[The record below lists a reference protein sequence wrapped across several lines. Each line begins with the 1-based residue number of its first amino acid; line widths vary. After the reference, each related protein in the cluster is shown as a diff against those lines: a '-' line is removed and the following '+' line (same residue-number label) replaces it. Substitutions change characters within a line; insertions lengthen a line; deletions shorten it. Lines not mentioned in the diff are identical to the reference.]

1 MEAKLYGQSKSGLSV
16 NGIIKDYY
24 AYAGENIKAGDLVEF
39 INGVA
44 GEVDYGESVAT
55 QLSTETNSGYAIS
68 AVQLDD
74 NKVFIAHNYGSS
86 YYLYGM
92 VCIING
98 ATIIQGTDTAIASIK
113 EAGTAISTCLLPNGN
128 IFIAHSDNSASN
140 IRLNGIVVT
149 ISGTTI
155 TPGSDTILVNGTNA
169 GSTISTCLLPNGNVF
184 IAHSYSGNSGTY
196 YLYGMVV
203 SINGTTITP
212 GTHTSLV
219 ATKYAGYAISTC
231 LLPNGNV
238 FIAHSYGSNYYLYGI
253 VCSIS
258 GTTVGK
264 GNDTVITDSSNVGRA
279 ISACTL
285 ENGNVFIAH
294 SYESNYYLY
303 GIICSIS
310 ETTIVKGTDTAL
322 EAGGY
327 EAAKV
332 LTMVL
337 KEDKVF
343 VTKCHLADASR
354 LWASIC
360 TINNTSITIGTT
372 VRLSDARGS
381 GNVMSSV
388 LLNNGTIFVAHN
400 HTDGTNYL
408 YAQIF
413 DVDETNNIPTK
424 HIIAIG
430 YETQIRKITT
440 GRFDGVAKTS
450 GEGASGYTEQE
461 VAKTGNAFPTSG
473 WIEEVA
479 NTKYSTNDGWI
490 IESNNTMISPPSNV
504 KNAFDNS
511 TSTYWSSIN
520 GSGTQHYI
528 TLTCPQPIKIIKM
541 STYYISGNS
550 ESDFLSMQILG
561 KKNDG
566 NWVTLYT
573 QSTYYTNTLEN
584 ILSNVDFYNQYR
596 ILINTK
602 GTWGATVGDWQ
613 TTEYVVKELVPS
625 TEHNEQVSIY
635 QPSCCFNLIPDS
647 SFEGDIWTARNDA
660 GGIQITDKVSYNGN
674 RSLYFPVGQTIVP
687 EIPIARPILGHKYYG
702 RRYIK
707 TNGDNQPA
715 DCRFEMYGGDGEGKN
730 WVFAW
735 NNGNHPNWDFDSA
748 IHEVTAINYPET
760 TQTVLRCFNVN
771 TTAETWVDDLLLLDL
786 TDLFGTGKEP
796 TKEWCDNNL

>member
-1 MEAKLYGQSKSGLSV
+1 MEAKLYGQNKGGMSI

-24 AYAGENIKAGDLVEF
+24 AYAGENISAGDLVEF
-39 INGVA
+39 VNGIA
-44 GEVDYGESVAT
+44 GEFDYGESVAT

-98 ATIIQGTDTAIASIK
+98 PTIIQGTDTVIASIK
-113 EAGTAISTCLLPNGN
+113 EAGTAISTCLLPNGS
-128 IFIAHSDNSASN
+128 IFIAHSDNSAAS

-155 TPGSDTILVNGTNA
+155 TTGSDTILVNSTRA
-169 GSTISTCLLPNGNVF
+169 GYTISTYLLPNGNVF
-184 IAHSYSGNSGTY
+184 IAHSLGDNY
-196 YLYGMVV
+196 YLYGLVV
-203 SINGTTITP
+203 SISGTTITT
-212 GTHTSLV
+212 GADTVLNS
-219 ATKYAGYAISTC
+219 TKYAGQIISTC
-231 LLPNGNV
+231 LLLNGNV
-238 FIAHSYGSNYYLYGI
+238 FVAHSYGSSYYLYGI

-264 GNDTVITDSSNVGRA
+264 GSDTVITNSSNVGRA

-294 SYESNYYLY
+294 SYGSNYYLY
-303 GIICSIS
+303 GIICSTNG
-310 ETTIVKGTDTAL
+310 TTITKNTDTAL
-322 EAGGY
+322 ETGGY
-327 EAAKV
+327 EAEKV
-332 LTMVL
+332 LTRVL

-381 GNVMSSV
+381 GNAMSSI
-388 LLNNGTIFVAHN
+388 LLNNGTIFMAHN

-413 DVDETNNIPTK
+413 DIDETNNILTK
-424 HIIAIG
+424 HIITIE
-430 YETQIRKITT
+430 YETQIRKVTT
-440 GRFDGVAKTS
+440 GRFDGIAKTS
-450 GEGASGYTEQE
+450 GNGGDD
-461 VAKTGNAFPTSG
+461 TGH
-473 WIEEVA
+473 
-479 NTKYSTNDGWI
+479 ND
-490 IESNNTMISPPSNV
+490 
-504 KNAFDNS
+504 
-511 TSTYWSSIN
+511 
-520 GSGTQHYI
+520 
-528 TLTCPQPIKIIKM
+528 L
-541 STYYISGNS
+541 
-550 ESDFLSMQILG
+550 
-561 KKNDG
+561 
-566 NWVTLYT
+566 
-573 QSTYYTNTLEN
+573 
-584 ILSNVDFYNQYR
+584 
-596 ILINTK
+596 
-602 GTWGATVGDWQ
+602 
-613 TTEYVVKELVPS
+613 
-625 TEHNEQVSIY
+625 VSIY
-635 QPSCCFNLIPDS
+635 QSAYSFNIIPDS
-647 SFEGDIWTARNDA
+647 SFEGDIWVARNDA

-674 RSLYFPVGQTIVP
+674 HSLYFPVGQTIVP
-687 EIPIARPILGHKYYG
+687 EMPIDRPILGHKYYG

-748 IHEVTAINYPET
+748 IHEITAINYPET
-760 TQTVLRCFNVN
+760 TQTIIRCFNVN
-771 TTAETWVDDLLLLDL
+771 TTADTWVDNLLLLDL
-786 TDLFGTGKEP
+786 TDLFGAGKEP
-796 TKEWCDNNL
+796 IKEWCDNNL

>member
-1 MEAKLYGQSKSGLSV
+1 MEAKLYGQNKSGLSI
-16 NGIIKDYY
+16 NGIIKNYY

-113 EAGTAISTCLLPNGN
+113 EAGTAISTCLLPNGS
-128 IFIAHSDNSASN
+128 IFIAHSDNSAAS
-140 IRLNGIVVT
+140 IRLNGVVVT

-155 TPGSDTILVNGTNA
+155 TTGSDTILVNSTRA
-169 GSTISTCLLPNGNVF
+169 GYTISTYLLPNGNVF
-184 IAHSYSGNSGTY
+184 IAHSLGDNY
-196 YLYGMVV
+196 YLYGLVV
-203 SINGTTITP
+203 SISGTTITA
-212 GTHTSLV
+212 GADIVLNS
-219 ATKYAGYAISTC
+219 TKYTGQIISTC

-238 FIAHSYGSNYYLYGI
+238 FIAHSYGSSYYLYGI

-294 SYESNYYLY
+294 SYGSNHYLY
-303 GIICSIS
+303 GIVCSIN
-310 ETTIVKGTDTAL
+310 ETTITKGTDTAL

-327 EAAKV
+327 EAEKV

-337 KEDKVF
+337 KENKVF

-381 GNVMSSV
+381 GNVMSSI
-388 LLNNGTIFVAHN
+388 LLNNGTIFIAHN

-413 DVDETNNIPTK
+413 DIDETNNIPTK
-424 HIIAIG
+424 HIIAIE
-430 YETQIRKITT
+430 YETQIRKVTT
-440 GRFDGVAKTS
+440 GQFDGVAKTS
-450 GEGASGYTEQE
+450 G
-461 VAKTGNAFPTSG
+461 
-473 WIEEVA
+473 
-479 NTKYSTNDGWI
+479 
-490 IESNNTMISPPSNV
+490 
-504 KNAFDNS
+504 
-511 TSTYWSSIN
+511 N
-520 GSGTQHYI
+520 G
-528 TLTCPQPIKIIKM
+528 
-541 STYYISGNS
+541 
-550 ESDFLSMQILG
+550 
-561 KKNDG
+561 
-566 NWVTLYT
+566 
-573 QSTYYTNTLEN
+573 
-584 ILSNVDFYNQYR
+584 
-596 ILINTK
+596 
-602 GTWGATVGDWQ
+602 GD
-613 TTEYVVKELVPS
+613 EFAHKDL
-625 TEHNEQVSIY
+625 VSIY
-635 QPSCCFNLIPDS
+635 QSAYSFNIIPDG
-647 SFEGDIWTARNDA
+647 SFEGDIWAARNDA
-660 GGIQITDKVSYNGN
+660 SGIQITDKVSYSGN
-674 RSLYFPVGQTIVP
+674 RSLYFPIGQTIVP
-687 EIPIARPILGHKYYG
+687 EIPIDRPILGHKYYG

-735 NNGNHPNWDFDSA
+735 NNGNHPKWDFDSA
-748 IHEVTAINYPET
+748 IHEITAINYPET
-760 TQTVLRCFNVN
+760 TQTIVRCFNVN
-771 TTAETWVDDLLLLDL
+771 TTADTWVDNLLLLDL
-786 TDLFGTGKEP
+786 TDLFGAGKEP